1 MVGMA
6 EAEIRRDIALG
17 FAWRKEGTAMSQSMI
32 YDKRIL
38 IVDNDR
44 NFFPILERKVREVS
58 PNCKVDMASTYLEA
72 VEEMVSWT
80 YDLVIMGDIVGSK
93 SNLLDIAE
101 IRKFPVAV
109 LGPDDPFS
117 ITSKRTFQM
126 RVKTC
131 FPKEKMGQIFAFL
144 QDSVGNGSGPR
155 WKYFL
160 KKIIGFF
167 NARWLGYR
175 GQSAHLKS

>member
-1 MVGMA
+1 
-6 EAEIRRDIALG
+6 
-17 FAWRKEGTAMSQSMI
+17 MI

-44 NFFPILERKVREVS
+44 NFFPILERKLREAS
-58 PNCKVDMASTYLEA
+58 PNCKVDMVSTYLAA

-101 IRKFPVAV
+101 IRKFPVAG
-109 LGPDDPFS
+109 LGPDNPL
-117 ITSKRTFQM
+117 TSRRTFQM
-126 RVKTC
+126 RVKAC

-160 KKIIGFF
+160 KKILGFF
-167 NARWLGYR
+167 NARWPGYR
-175 GQSAHLKS
+175 EQSAHLKS